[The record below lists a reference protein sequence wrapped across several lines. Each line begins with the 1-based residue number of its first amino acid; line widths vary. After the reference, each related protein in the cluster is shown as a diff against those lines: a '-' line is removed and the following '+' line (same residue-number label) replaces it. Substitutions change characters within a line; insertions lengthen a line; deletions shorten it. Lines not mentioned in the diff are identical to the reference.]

1 MVYVHNIEYY
11 SAVKRKEI
19 QNQQTDDSQKYYVK
33 LKEVRQKKDINVIL
47 YMLSSR
53 TDKIN
58 L

>member
-1 MVYVHNIEYY
+1 MYVHNIEYY